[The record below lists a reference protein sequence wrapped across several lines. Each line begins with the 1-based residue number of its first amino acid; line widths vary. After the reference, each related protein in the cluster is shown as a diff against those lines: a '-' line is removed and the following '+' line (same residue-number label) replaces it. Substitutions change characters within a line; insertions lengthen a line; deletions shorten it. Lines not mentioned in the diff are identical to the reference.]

1 MDINLLKTIF
11 VLLILN
17 CLFCLVATT
26 DLGFDP
32 VENLIFYS
40 GGIVLIGWITLA
52 FLNAFE
58 NKGDR

>member
-11 VLLILN
+11 VLLVLS

-32 VENLIFYS
+32 VENFIFFV
-40 GGIVLIGWITLA
+40 GGAIAIGWVTLA
-52 FLNAFE
+52 ALNIFE
-58 NKGDR
+58 N